1 MTKSSKNRFTSD
13 SAMPSTLTATSS
25 NEDQN
30 LASCLNAH
38 SKDTRAAFLL
48 AILFSVLMLITVLLS
63 AVELTVYAGTDWFQK
78 EYEKY
83 YVLEDVRGEMSM
95 ESALRV
101 TDEMMQ
107 YLKGNRKDL
116 VVMITIDGKQ
126 QEFFSQREKDHL
138 RDCQGLFLLGFRIR
152 NFCGIASLL
161 VLIVALRNARKRS
174 KNGLVFTRTVP
185 RASVVILLS
194 LLTVGLIVARDFDR
208 YFVVF
213 HHIFFDNELWLLDPS
228 EDNLINL
235 LPEGFFVDTAGHILL
250 LALGM
255 TMLIAGIFFLLSR
268 RLRRKDPYSPV

>member
-1 MTKSSKNRFTSD
+1 MTKSDKNRFTPE
-13 SAMPSTLTATSS
+13 SASLSTMVANTS
-25 NEDQN
+25 NEAQEETTYIDT
-30 LASCLNAH
+30 H
-38 SKDTRAAFLL
+38 PKDTRTAFLL

-116 VVMITIDGKQ
+116 IVLTTIDGKR

-138 RDCQGLFLLGFRIR
+138 RDCQSLFLLGFRIR

-161 VLIVALRNARKRS
+161 VLILAFRNARKRS
-174 KNGLVFTRTVP
+174 ENGITFTRNVP
-185 RASVVILLS
+185 KAFVVIVLS
-194 LLTVGLIVARDFDR
+194 LLTFGLIIARDFDR
-208 YFVVF
+208 YFVIF
-213 HHIFFDNELWLLDPS
+213 HRIFFDNELWLLDPS

-250 LALGM
+250 LTLGM

-268 RLRRKDPYSPV
+268 RLRKKEPYSPV